1 MTVLS
6 REIALEESQY
16 LSNLTI
22 DPDSLDVKGEP
33 YFDNHNLLQ
42 SRIITKLKCA
52 CVTVTG
58 MLH

>member
-6 REIALEESQY
+6 KEIALEESHY
-16 LSNLTI
+16 LLNLTI
-22 DPDSLDVKGEP
+22 DPNSLDIKGE
-33 YFDNHNLLQ
+33 FDNHTLLQ
-42 SRIITKLKCA
+42 SRIITKLKCE